1 MMFSKITHYFTQSFQ
16 ELKRVNWPKRNEVIK
31 LSLIVIIATVI
42 ATLIVAGIDW
52 LLSQLLNYF
61 VMK

>member
-1 MMFSKITHYFTQSFQ
+1 MMFSKITNYFTQSFQ

>member
-1 MMFSKITHYFTQSFQ
+1 MFSKITNYFTQSFQ